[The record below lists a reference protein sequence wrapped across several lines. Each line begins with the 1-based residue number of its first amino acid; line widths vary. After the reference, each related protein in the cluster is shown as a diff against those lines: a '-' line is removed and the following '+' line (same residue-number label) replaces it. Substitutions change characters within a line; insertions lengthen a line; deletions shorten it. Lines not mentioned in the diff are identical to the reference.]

1 MRNLNAGRNK
11 NAESGVGP
19 TVGAGVASGM
29 SGAGGGEGDEGA
41 IKLSSQIGSLFE
53 IMTNILKMSGIHS
66 HRMILDPI
74 SKLVIYYRMSVAY
87 TTNIIHSAFCR
98 SPLYAFY
105 YFRSVTQF
113 RTAVYLSA
121 TLRVFVTF
129 ATSHLPRKGTSYF

>member
-1 MRNLNAGRNK
+1 MGTN
-11 NAESGVGP
+11 
-19 TVGAGVASGM
+19 VGAGVASGIA
-29 SGAGGGEGDEGA
+29 GGGGGEGDEGA

-74 SKLVIYYRMSVAY
+74 SKLVIYYRIFVFY
-87 TTNIIHSAFCR
+87 TIKIIHSALCM

-105 YFRSVTQF
+105 YSRSVTQF

-129 ATSHLPRKGTSYF
+129 AISHLQRRGTSYF